1 MNRSHVKLGLILW
14 LALPASALA
23 DSGFYIGGSV
33 GGATLD
39 ANLGNIP
46 GLPNDI
52 DEDDTAFKGFVGYR
66 LDLPSTFLGIEG
78 GYVDLGKADFT
89 VLDQSV
95 SVDTSGVNLW
105 GMAGLEAGP
114 LEFFLKAG
122 YIAWDKA
129 PGLTHGGHTG
139 HQGCRGFPFL
149 GSQPPFPDLVDQ
161 FLDKCLGLFGLHPG
175 RHAAD
180 AVKVPPEGF
189 NLKPD

>member
-1 MNRSHVKLGLILW
+1 MNRSYVKLGLALW
-14 LALPASALA
+14 LALPAAALA
-23 DSGFYIGGSV
+23 DSGFYIGASV

-78 GYVDLGKADFT
+78 GYVDLGEAELT

-114 LEFFLKAG
+114 LEFFVKAG
-122 YIAWDKA
+122 YIAWDIDYSA
-129 PGLTHGGHTG
+129 LGETG
-139 HQGCRGFPFL
+139 SEDGSDLGYGVGMQFSVGPVYVRGEYEQYDADDADLSMVSVGISFL
-149 GSQPPFPDLVDQ
+149 FD
-161 FLDKCLGLFGLHPG
+161 
-175 RHAAD
+175 
-180 AVKVPPEGF
+180 
-189 NLKPD
+189 